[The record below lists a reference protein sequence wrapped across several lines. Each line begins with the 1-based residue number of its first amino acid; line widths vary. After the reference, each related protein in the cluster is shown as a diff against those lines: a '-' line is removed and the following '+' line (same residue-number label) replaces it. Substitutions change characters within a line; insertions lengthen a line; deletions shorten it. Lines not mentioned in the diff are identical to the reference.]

1 MKKKQKFVVSIKDG
15 NVDVSLMYGNSLA
28 YIGSKHVLIDKKG
41 NGLYNEYIDA
51 LSNKNV
57 NTQRISTSDE
67 KKQNK
72 IPESLKERYNALDVE
87 IKNLF
92 RQNKEK
98 PIPNYFEKFKHLI
111 DEQNEI
117 KIEMDLKGLKRD
129 KEKTTNED
137 VDLYKEIY
145 SIRQGEEMEK
155 NRALENECV
164 EEYRRRL

>member
-1 MKKKQKFVVSIKDG
+1 MEKFVVSIKDG

-28 YIGSKHVLIDKKG
+28 CIGSKQVLIDKKG

-92 RQNKEK
+92 RHN
-98 PIPNYFEKFKHLI
+98 
-111 DEQNEI
+111 
-117 KIEMDLKGLKRD
+117 
-129 KEKTTNED
+129 KEKTTNDD
-137 VDLYKEIY
+137 VDLYEEIY
-145 SIRQGEEMEK
+145 SIRQVEEMEK
-155 NRALENECV
+155 NRAFENECV
-164 EEYRRRL
+164 EEHRRRL